1 MSDSTVKLFGSH
13 EIKSENYHR
22 MVTRLGEVF
31 TESGED
37 TDKIGGYSLFK
48 DLEDVKERYQNPLLI
63 GEGGMK
69 RIYQVFDRMTDREVA
84 LAIIHNL
91 AGVQLIEQFIVEAR
105 ITARLE
111 HPNIMPIY
119 DFGLDEKGEPFFT
132 MKLIRGENLGK
143 IISRLKSGDRDYG
156 KKYPLE
162 ALLEIFVKICDAVAY
177 AHHNGVLH
185 LDLKPDNVQVGNFGE
200 VLVCDWG
207 ISRYHETV
215 QSEVESAQSVKGI
228 LTVHGKVNG
237 SPGYMSPEQIMIPR
251 NKLTVSSD
259 IYSLGAILY
268 EILTHELPI
277 RITSAK
283 EMMEDTISHRIIPMS
298 KSAPGKI
305 IPSSLGAVCLK
316 AMSLEASVRYG
327 HAEELKNEILAFRG
341 GFATTAENAGF
352 FKNLFFL
359 ATRHKALCGTISI
372 AIGLIVAIAAWSLIS
387 INAQKNEV
395 EKQYKE
401 LMKKNEELTEI
412 KKTEVAP
419 QRQEKAEKLY
429 NDFNFQDAYKFLT
442 EAIRFDPE
450 NINLHKFM
458 GLMNLGERK
467 FREAK
472 ENLTQANNPELQKYI
487 SFCEEM
493 IKLNVPENKRLPE
506 DKALQLAKLLHED
519 GNDSALGQFLIN
531 EAEKITD
538 IQEKLQFS
546 YQLLGILN
554 PLEGKINMDCCV
566 SKDNSK
572 VSISLEGNPNLTD
585 INGLVILP
593 VSSLN
598 LKETKVSNLNPL
610 RRQPLDNL
618 NLSGTLTN
626 DLEPVSGSSLKSLD
640 ISSTKVLSLKGLNF
654 PKLEKITL
662 KKLELKDLKTLKTFP
677 SLKVIEISNTPFSQ
691 RSVKEAALPDTMK
704 VNFEN
709 E

>member
-1 MSDSTVKLFGSH
+1 MSDSTIKLFEGN

-31 TESGED
+31 TRSGED
-37 TDKIGGYSLFK
+37 ADKIGGYSLFK
-48 DLEDVKERYQNPLLI
+48 SLEDVKERYQNPVLI

-69 RIYQVFDRMTDREVA
+69 KIYRVFDRMTDRDVA

-91 AGVQLIEQFIVEAR
+91 AGAHLIEQFIVEAR

-143 IISRLKSGDRDYG
+143 IISRLKSGDKDYE

-162 ALLEIFVKICDAVAY
+162 ALLEIFVKICDAVSY
-177 AHHNGVLH
+177 AHYKGVLH
-185 LDLKPDNVQVGNFGE
+185 LDLKPDNVQVGDFGE

-207 ISRYHETV
+207 ISRYHEAV
-215 QSEVESAQSVKGI
+215 QSDVEPSESAKGV

-237 SPGYMSPEQIMIPR
+237 SPGYMSPEQIMHTR
-251 NKLTVSSD
+251 NELRVSSD

-268 EILTHELPI
+268 EILTYELPI

-283 EMMEDTISHRIIPMS
+283 KMMEDTISHRIIPMS
-298 KSAPGKI
+298 ESAPGKI
-305 IPSSLGAVCLK
+305 IPSSLEAVCLK
-316 AMSLEASVRYG
+316 TMSLEASARYG
-327 HAEELKNEILAFRG
+327 RAEELRSEILAFRG
-341 GFATTAENAGF
+341 GFATTAEKAGF
-352 FKNLFFL
+352 FKNLVL
-359 ATRHKALCGTISI
+359 LGARHRALCGTILI
-372 AIGLIVAIAAWSLIS
+372 AMGLIVTLAVWSFIS
-387 INAQKNEV
+387 INAQKNEA
-395 EKQYKE
+395 EKRLK
-401 LMKKNEELTEI
+401 ELTEI
-412 KKTEVAP
+412 KKNDVAP
-419 QRQEKAEKLY
+419 ARQEKAVKLY
-429 NDFNFQDAYKFLT
+429 NDFNFQDAYKFLA
-442 EAIRFDPE
+442 EAIKFDPE

-467 FREAK
+467 FVEAK
-472 ENLTQANNPELQKYI
+472 DNLMSTNNQELQKYI
-487 SFCEEM
+487 SFCDEM

-506 DKALQLAKLLHED
+506 DKALQLVKLLHED

-531 EAEKITD
+531 EAGKITD

-546 YQLLGILN
+546 YQILGILN
-554 PLEGKINMDCCV
+554 PLEVKIDMDCSV
-566 SKDNSK
+566 SKDNST
-572 VSISLEGNPNLTD
+572 VSISLEGNPNLAD

-598 LKETKVSNLNPL
+598 LKGTKVSNLNPL

-618 NLSGTLTN
+618 NLSGTFAN
-626 DLEPVSGSSLKSLD
+626 DLEPVSGAPLKSLD
-640 ISSTKVLSLKGLNF
+640 ISSTKVLSLEGLSF

-662 KKLELKDLKTLKTFP
+662 KKLELRDLKPLKSFP
-677 SLKVIEISNTPFSQ
+677 SLKVIEISNTQFSQ
-691 RSVKEAALPDTMK
+691 SSVKEATLPNTMK
-704 VNFEN
+704 VNFED